1 MTNIQTK
8 LLQPT
13 LTLNEAQE
21 RIRLAVKDAFFKR
34 QLATLDG
41 VLKKIIEEALAA
53 IAIPTLKDA
62 ARRSLTAFYRE
73 QRRIIGAITPAM
85 LITYLSLLKLSE
97 GGVKSGAGDSA
108 TRQYTASVPTS
119 IAKKTVA
126 ELPEYLEFATP
137 LRKYTKDYFRDNI
150 EPVINRLA
158 DEEAI
163 DPDSQ
168 GYLGRR
174 ETLRTRAER
183 EVRHESHI
191 NEIASLKAKGT
202 RLVIISSHANCS
214 KRCQPFQGKVFSLD
228 GTSGKTDDGREY
240 EPIEVATDI
249 YTDNGKWKNGLFG
262 FNCRHRAMPYSKG
275 YKPPV
280 FSAETEKKQYKIEQ
294 KQRYLERGVRHWRI
308 KAAEYKGLDDEAYK
322 KARQKADAWTKRYQE
337 YSVQNKRAWDP
348 ERIKV
353 DAPKKSISDVEAERI
368 TKHSDFAVHDGTVE
382 RREFVEKFNQMSND
396 ETERREFYRS
406 AKEILS
412 HRSGENGEDLYLYNT
427 RTKTWCKSTDGKDA
441 GHPEYTD
448 EIKEMISKANPGEL
462 IAFHNH
468 PNSMPPSSEDVNAAT
483 QNGYRKGYIFCHDG
497 KIFEYSSGNSRIGDE
512 NYNIVVA
519 KYKNMRYNEY
529 EAQLSALNELS
540 DIYGFT
546 FREIK

>member
-34 QLATLDG
+34 QLATLEG
-41 VLKKIIEEALAA
+41 VIKKIIEEALAA

-62 ARRSLTAFYRE
+62 ARRSLTAFYHE

-119 IAKKTVA
+119 IAKKKVA

-158 DEEAI
+158 TEEAI
-163 DPDSQ
+163 DPDSKY
-168 GYLGRR
+168 YLGRR

-191 NEIASLKAKGT
+191 NEIASLKANGT

-214 KRCQPFQGKVFSLD
+214 ERCRPFQGEVFSLD
-228 GTSGKTDDGREY
+228 GTSGKTDDGRAY
-240 EPIEVATDI
+240 KPIENATDK
-249 YTDNGKWKNGLFG
+249 YTKNGKWKNGLFG
-262 FNCRHRAMPYSKG
+262 FNCRHHAIPYSKD

-280 FSAETEKKQYKIEQ
+280 FSAETEKKQYEIEQ
-294 KQRYLERGVRHWRI
+294 KQRYFERGVRHWRI
-308 KAAEYKGLDDEAYK
+308 KAAQLRGLDDEAYK
-322 KARQKADAWTKRYQE
+322 KARKKAIEWNKRYQE
-337 YSVQNKRAWDP
+337 YSIQNKRAWDP
-348 ERIKV
+348 ERIKI
-353 DAPKKSISDVEAERI
+353 DAPRNALRK
-368 TKHSDFAVHDGTVE
+368 
-382 RREFVEKFNQMSND
+382 
-396 ETERREFYRS
+396 
-406 AKEILS
+406 
-412 HRSGENGEDLYLYNT
+412 
-427 RTKTWCKSTDGKDA
+427 
-441 GHPEYTD
+441 
-448 EIKEMISKANPGEL
+448 
-462 IAFHNH
+462 
-468 PNSMPPSSEDVNAAT
+468 SED
-483 QNGYRKGYIFCHDG
+483 
-497 KIFEYSSGNSRIGDE
+497 
-512 NYNIVVA
+512 
-519 KYKNMRYNEY
+519 
-529 EAQLSALNELS
+529 
-540 DIYGFT
+540 
-546 FREIK
+546 